1 MFYAIEHAY
10 GAMTINNGPGGRA
23 DRVLEFTSRRLRD
36 AWVDDGTPYASAPG
50 YRSKAGAREPIVRRA
65 DWKDDGDSE
74 AWEVLARRRV
84 EDSPKL
90 QQYRWVLLDYDW
102 CCKDH
107 FRWVA
112 RNPERELI
120 EWAEYMERCEFE
132 LAEAE

>member
-10 GAMTINNGPGGRA
+10 GAMTVNNAGQRA

-36 AWVDDGTPYASAPG
+36 AWVDDGTPYTSAPG
-50 YRSKAGAREPIVRRA
+50 YRSKVGAREPIVRRA
-65 DWKDDGDSE
+65 VWKEDGDSE

-90 QQYRWVLLDYDW
+90 QEYRWVLLNYDW
-102 CCKDH
+102 CCDNH
-107 FRWVA
+107 FMWVA
-112 RNPERELI
+112 HTKERELI

-132 LAEAE
+132 LVVAE